1 MLFFDGS
8 DRPHG
13 FSTYSSVSFP
23 VNTAVSDTPVR
34 VYRRGDLGPAQGLEP
49 EFFFESMAEFE

>member
-1 MLFFDGS
+1 MPD
-8 DRPHG
+8 G
-13 FSTYSSVSFP
+13 FSTYGTASFP
-23 VNTAVSDTPVR
+23 VKASVSDTPVR